1 LDGASNP
8 LRLNEDAPTMMAMV
22 PEAIAEVVGTYGTLE
37 RWVISINTDRMLLPF
52 FFGQNLPLEVELPRR
67 VG

>member
-1 LDGASNP
+1 
-8 LRLNEDAPTMMAMV
+8 MMAMV